1 MDNNGNIQASKAAS
15 KSDSGNVRGSGSP
28 EPHAIK
34 RAATDD
40 AGAVMAADGGQRPK
54 ILKKSASDSLR
65 SDAPRT
71 TSQAPQ
77 TFASSRTGKPPH
89 SEPSSSKRCQPA
101 VADDDD
107 DDDEDE
113 WQEAPSRREKRAKR
127 ILRNDSNS
135 AMLAK
140 TAGIPTPVYASLL
153 RNLTVSLTSKSK
165 ERAKASMTFV
175 CPLRGDNGCKS
186 SSYDSAAQFL
196 THLRSTH
203 ADKGTLLLEQ
213 LAADKLPLEHCACNQ
228 LFPKNSLKK
237 HQRAC
242 ASAKQSQV
250 TKQAAPNAAAPA
262 ADAVLQGAGNWLA
275 NVPWDQLDEGWLKAV
290 AQPGV
295 KTYHGFKGL
304 SFYKRVA
311 KMLVQL
317 HSHEEGGATPA
328 RRWIGIHVL
337 STLMLFVPSGVEL
350 TADDRKQLQKRR
362 LNLLQLGQWATLVDE
377 LRATAKARRDGL
389 LSDATR
395 DGISAVEAKIARG
408 KVAEA
413 LEKPAKP
420 VVLTTAEVEAQLKP
434 KHFPPLNAY
443 QGAANHNYTSVQ
455 LPDIQEADLK
465 RALSDDKTRDC
476 FGLTV
481 CYWKQMFQIQPQL
494 VLALVK
500 SITRNAVPTV
510 VKQYIGSVNYTVLS
524 YQDTGKLRAVGSV
537 SALLKVAQN
546 VLLKNVAIRKKMEQY
561 FKTTPELAVGA
572 KHGTT
577 AGSLKVAAKIEKAR
591 AEQQGFDRLAVC
603 ALDLRSAY
611 TNASRAVIRE
621 QLENKFPS
629 FLPLFDL
636 MYDSPS
642 CHRVLSRDGDV
653 VDLVQNDGVIQGSE
667 TSTFF
672 FVMLTMAVL
681 SDDLDHWQAVMT
693 KFSDD
698 MVLVADVDTVKQDFN
713 KLKDGFANIGLELSL
728 EKCKL
733 FMPGG
738 TEVECQQ
745 HAAELG
751 VTAIKPDEGLV
762 VLGVPVGDDAWVEAE
777 LARKADDFEEKLN
790 RVRDSISTQ
799 SLLLVLQSAQSM
811 FQHVVAAVK
820 PALVEDLCQRVDT
833 ACRAAFV
840 DRVFKAKAHLLEEE
854 AKDRRGQVIQYQ
866 NKAVTY
872 RSLLQMRLE
881 MPVKKG
887 GLGVLSLVTR
897 SKRAYLIS
905 TSKLKLDHE
914 AVWDDF
920 AASSLRD
927 GYQAV
932 LGELGW
938 ANKTVKS
945 VAGMDISSACGVVY
959 KEFDTLLRSVGN
971 ASMVAAYCA
980 SRQRGAGTFLT
991 MRPVD
996 KQRTLA
1002 NEQAEFAILQRMG
1015 IMSERVLGIV
1025 GGSECGYC
1033 GKAMSMAHVT
1043 SCSHFRSK
1051 RHDAIRD
1058 VLRNMVCSAG
1068 IGCQTEQQA
1077 VSSQQRVDLWTSNY
1091 TNPEMRPEKSWLGG
1105 DVTVVSPVDNHS
1117 KFNAKALE
1125 RAAKDK
1131 TTKYTTGQNNFSEE
1145 MHAVI
1150 VPLAMSTFGALES
1163 NFHSFIAKTASL
1175 AIRTNRYMPGVDEY
1189 FIPKWKQIVA
1199 ATLIRAQAAAARSV
1213 IVSASTGAVAVG
1225 LGADVED

>member
-1 MDNNGNIQASKAAS
+1 
-15 KSDSGNVRGSGSP
+15 
-28 EPHAIK
+28 
-34 RAATDD
+34 
-40 AGAVMAADGGQRPK
+40 MAADGRQQTK
-54 ILKKSASDSLR
+54 ILKKSASGVSEDNVS
-65 SDAPRT
+65 ST
-71 TSQAPQ
+71 TSQAPR
-77 TFASSRTGKPPH
+77 TFASTRSDNAPH
-89 SEPSSSKRCQPA
+89 SKPSLRRRHQPT
-101 VADDDD
+101 VDDDD
-107 DDDEDE
+107 DNDDGDE
-113 WQEAPSRREKRAKR
+113 WQEVKSRRPKHAKR
-127 ILRNDSNS
+127 TLDDNSNS
-135 AMLAK
+135 ALLTK
-140 TAGIPTPVYASLL
+140 TAGIPGVVYDSLL
-153 RNLTVSLTSKSK
+153 EKLTVSLTTTKGKGRKKDSL
-165 ERAKASMTFV
+165 TFI
-175 CPLRGDNGCKS
+175 CPFKGDNGCKAS
-186 SSYDSAAQFL
+186 THASPAQFL
-196 THLRSTH
+196 THLRSNH
-203 ADKGTLLLEQ
+203 PDKGTFLLEQ
-213 LAADKLPLEHCACNQ
+213 LATDKLPLERCACNQ

-237 HQRAC
+237 HKSGC
-242 ASAKQSQV
+242 AQAKLSQQPAGNATV
-250 TKQAAPNAAAPA
+250 AAAAPA
-262 ADAVLQGAGNWLA
+262 AAAAAPTAAQGVANWLE
-275 NVPWDQLDEGWLKAV
+275 NVPWDRLDESWLKV
-290 AQPGV
+290 VTQPGV
-295 KTYHGFKGL
+295 KTYRGFKGL
-304 SFYKRVA
+304 ACYRKVA
-311 KMLVQL
+311 RMLVQL
-317 HSHEEGGATPA
+317 HSHQEGGANPA

-337 STLMLFVPSGVEL
+337 STLMLFIPLGIDL
-350 TADDRKQLQKRR
+350 KADDRKQLQKRR
-362 LNLLQLGQWATLVDE
+362 LSLLQLGQWAALVDE
-377 LRATAKARRDGL
+377 LKATAMARREAMA
-389 LSDATR
+389 SDADR
-395 DGISAVEAKIARG
+395 DSTLAVEAKIAHG

-413 LEKPAKP
+413 LEKPAK
-420 VVLTTAEVEAQLKP
+420 VVALTTAEVEEKLKP

-443 QGAANHNYTSVQ
+443 QGAANHDYTSVQ
-455 LPDIQEADLK
+455 LPTIQEADLR

-481 CYWKQMFQIQPQL
+481 CFWKQIFHVQPQL

-500 SITRNAVPTV
+500 SITTNAVPTV
-510 VKQYIGSVNYTVLS
+510 VKRYIGSVNYTVLA

-546 VLLKNVAIRKKMEQY
+546 ALLKNVTIKKKMEQY

-591 AEQQGFDRLAVC
+591 AEQQGFNNLAVC
-603 ALDLRSAY
+603 VTDLKGAF
-611 TNASRAVIRE
+611 THASRAVIRAM
-621 QLENKFPS
+621 LETKFPS

-681 SDDLDHWQAVMT
+681 SDDLDHWQEVMT

-698 MVLVADVDTVKQDFN
+698 MVLVGDVDEVKQDFN

-728 EKCKL
+728 DKCKL

-762 VLGVPVGDDAWVEAE
+762 VLGVPVGTDAWVEAK
-777 LARKADDFEEKLN
+777 LASMATDFEEKLD
-790 RVRDSISTQ
+790 RVRDNISTQ

-811 FQHVVAAVK
+811 FQHIVASVK
-820 PALVEDLCQRVDT
+820 PALAEELCQRVDA
-833 ACRAAFV
+833 ACRTAFEE
-840 DRVFKAKAHLLEEE
+840 RIFKDKAQLLDEQV
-854 AKDRRGQVIQYQ
+854 KDRRGQVLQHQ
-866 NKAVTY
+866 GVAVTY
-872 RSLLQMRLE
+872 RLLMQMRLE

-887 GLGVLSLVTR
+887 GFGVLSLMTR
-897 SKRAYLIS
+897 AKRAYLIS

-914 AVWDDF
+914 TVWADF
-920 AASSLRD
+920 EGSSLYD
-927 GYQAV
+927 GYQLV

-945 VAGMDISSACGVVY
+945 VAGMDISGSCGVVY
-959 KEFDTLLRSVGN
+959 NEFDTLLRSVGN
-971 ASMVAAYCA
+971 ASMVAAYLA

-991 MRPVD
+991 MRPVS
-996 KQRTLA
+996 KQRTLT
-1002 NEQAEFAILQRMG
+1002 NDQAEFAVLQRLS

-1025 GGSECGYC
+1025 EGDECGYC
-1033 GKAMSMAHVT
+1033 GKAMSMSHLT

-1058 VLRNMVCSAG
+1058 VLCNMVCSAG
-1068 IGCQTEQQA
+1068 VGCQVERQA

-1105 DVTVVSPVDNHS
+1105 DVTVVSTVDSHG
-1117 KFNAKALE
+1117 KFNGKALE

-1131 TTKYTTGQNNFSEE
+1131 ISKYTSGQNNFSEE

-1150 VPLAMSTFGALES
+1150 MPLAMSTFGAMES
-1163 NFHSFIAKTASL
+1163 SFHSFIAKTASL

-1189 FIPKWKQIVA
+1189 FIPKWKQIIA
-1199 ATLIRAQAAAARSV
+1199 ATLIRAQASAARSV
-1213 IVSASTGAVAVG
+1213 IVSASTRAVAVG
-1225 LGADVED
+1225 VGGDAD